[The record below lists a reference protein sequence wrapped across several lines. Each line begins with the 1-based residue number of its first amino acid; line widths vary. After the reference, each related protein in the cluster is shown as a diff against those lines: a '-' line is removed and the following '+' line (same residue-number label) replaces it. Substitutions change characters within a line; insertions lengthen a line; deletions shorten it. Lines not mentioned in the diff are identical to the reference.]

1 MQLAGQYLSHLQIM
15 LDKAIKDQ
23 LQPIHDAASAFVKTI
38 ENEGFIYVFGTGHSH
53 LMAEELFYRAGGLTR
68 IYPIL
73 EESLMLHN
81 GAIKSTEIE
90 RLSEYASVIAEQYH
104 FSEKD
109 TIVICSNSGRNNIIV
124 EMADL
129 AKEKGMKVI
138 ALTNL
143 NHAKSVTS
151 RHKSGL
157 KLYQI
162 AEIVLDNQGVIGDAC
177 ITTPLLKGNTGA
189 TSTVIGAA
197 ILHSIEITTIEMLLN
212 KGISPE
218 IFQSSNVD
226 GGDEINKKYFDL
238 YRDKIKPL

>member
-1 MQLAGQYLSHLQIM
+1 MQLANQYLSHLQSM

-23 LQPIHDAASAFVKTI
+23 LQPIHKAALAFAETI
-38 ENEGFIYVFGTGHSH
+38 DNEGYIYVFGTGHSH

-90 RLSEYASVIAEQYH
+90 RLSEYAAVIAEQYK
-104 FSEKD
+104 FSDKD

-124 EMADL
+124 EMAYL

-151 RHKSGL
+151 RHNSGL

-177 ITTPLLKGNTGA
+177 ISTPLLKGNTGA

-197 ILHSIEITTIEMLLN
+197 ILHAIEITTIEMLLN
-212 KGISPE
+212 KGLSPE
-218 IFQSSNVD
+218 IFQSSNID